1 MLLIK
6 NHLFFYLRTYSSR
19 NNQGSGKVELLGL
32 RNSMIKYI
40 ETISSWQIETQ
51 QTTNTTAISEAAFSS
66 FALGSHNWTISND
79 NKTCS
84 TKGESYSRRLKL
96 TGCREGE
103 FTCSDGQCIKMDE
116 RCDQII
122 HCKDNSDEKN
132 CVLLLFK
139 EEESYNKKV
148 APFTINKDKTK
159 DPVKVNVSTSL
170 MNVLAISERDHTIDL
185 KLGITLKWY
194 EYRVRYHNLK
204 TEEALNILS
213 DEEVMFGNGKIEM
226 PLT

>member
-1 MLLIK
+1 M
-6 NHLFFYLRTYSSR
+6 SR
-19 NNQGSGKVELLGL
+19 
-32 RNSMIKYI
+32 
-40 ETISSWQIETQ
+40 
-51 QTTNTTAISEAAFSS
+51 NTTALSEAPFSS
-66 FALGSHNWTISND
+66 FALGSHNWVITND
-79 NKTCS
+79 NKVCS
-84 TKGESYSRRLKL
+84 PRGESYIKHLKL
-96 TGCREGE
+96 TGCKVGE

-194 EYRVRYHNLK
+194 DNRVLYHNLK
-204 TEEALNILS
+204 TEEALNVLS
-213 DEEVMFGNGKIEM
+213 DEEVKTFTTSYSTYYKIF
-226 PLT
+226 

>member
-1 MLLIK
+1 MK
-6 NHLFFYLRTYSSR
+6 
-19 NNQGSGKVELLGL
+19 
-32 RNSMIKYI
+32 
-40 ETISSWQIETQ
+40 
-51 QTTNTTAISEAAFSS
+51 
-66 FALGSHNWTISND
+66 
-79 NKTCS
+79 
-84 TKGESYSRRLKL
+84 
-96 TGCREGE
+96 GE

-170 MNVLAISERDHTIDL
+170 MNVLAISEFSHTIDL

-194 EYRVRYHNLK
+194 ENRVLYHNLK
-204 TEEALNILS
+204 MKEALNVLS
-213 DEEVMFGNGKIEM
+213 DTEVK
-226 PLT
+226 

>member
-6 NHLFFYLRTYSSR
+6 L
-19 NNQGSGKVELLGL
+19 
-32 RNSMIKYI
+32 
-40 ETISSWQIETQ
+40 
-51 QTTNTTAISEAAFSS
+51 
-66 FALGSHNWTISND
+66 
-79 NKTCS
+79 
-84 TKGESYSRRLKL
+84 
-96 TGCREGE
+96 
-103 FTCSDGQCIKMDE
+103 
-116 RCDQII
+116 
-122 HCKDNSDEKN
+122 
-132 CVLLLFK
+132 VLLLDDLFFK

-194 EYRVRYHNLK
+194 DNRVLYNNLK

-213 DEEVMFGNGKIEM
+213 DEEVYTYDWKDLMEM
-226 PLT
+226 PF

>member
-1 MLLIK
+1 
-6 NHLFFYLRTYSSR
+6 
-19 NNQGSGKVELLGL
+19 
-32 RNSMIKYI
+32 MIKYI

-51 QTTNTTAISEAAFSS
+51 QSKNTTAISEAPFTS

-84 TKGESYSRRLKL
+84 TKGESYSRHLKL

-148 APFTINKDKTK
+148 APFTINKDKVK

-213 DEEVMFGNGKIEM
+213 DEEVKFGKIEVHAPKM
-226 PLT
+226 TVVCI

>member
-1 MLLIK
+1 
-6 NHLFFYLRTYSSR
+6 
-19 NNQGSGKVELLGL
+19 
-32 RNSMIKYI
+32 
-40 ETISSWQIETQ
+40 
-51 QTTNTTAISEAAFSS
+51 
-66 FALGSHNWTISND
+66 
-79 NKTCS
+79 
-84 TKGESYSRRLKL
+84 
-96 TGCREGE
+96 
-103 FTCSDGQCIKMDE
+103 MDE

>member
-1 MLLIK
+1 MK
-6 NHLFFYLRTYSSR
+6 
-19 NNQGSGKVELLGL
+19 
-32 RNSMIKYI
+32 
-40 ETISSWQIETQ
+40 
-51 QTTNTTAISEAAFSS
+51 
-66 FALGSHNWTISND
+66 
-79 NKTCS
+79 
-84 TKGESYSRRLKL
+84 
-96 TGCREGE
+96 GE

-148 APFTINKDKTK
+148 APFTINDDKTK
-159 DPVKVNVSTSL
+159 NPVKVNVSTNL

-185 KLGITLKWY
+185 KLGITLNWY
-194 EYRVRYHNLK
+194 EYRVLYNNLK

-213 DEEVMFGNGKIEM
+213 DEEVKLIKNEM
-226 PLT
+226 ENTLSCCFVRLVNSGSPT

>member
-1 MLLIK
+1 
-6 NHLFFYLRTYSSR
+6 
-19 NNQGSGKVELLGL
+19 
-32 RNSMIKYI
+32 
-40 ETISSWQIETQ
+40 
-51 QTTNTTAISEAAFSS
+51 
-66 FALGSHNWTISND
+66 
-79 NKTCS
+79 
-84 TKGESYSRRLKL
+84 
-96 TGCREGE
+96 
-103 FTCSDGQCIKMDE
+103 MDE

-148 APFTINKDKTK
+148 APFTINKDKVK

-194 EYRVRYHNLK
+194 ESRVVFHNLK
-204 TEEALNILS
+204 TKEALNTLTDEEALTL
-213 DEEVMFGNGKIEM
+213 K
-226 PLT
+226 LL